1 MDKIRE
7 TFLKKYG
14 VWEYVLFLVGIA
26 ILGRVVYS
34 IIIADFKTMTWDEI
48 GIIILFL
55 SLGVLA
61 VAKPLAIA
69 DYARK
74 KVGLETK
81 DKSKNERIND

>member
-14 VWEYVLFLVGIA
+14 VWEYVLFLVGLA

-34 IIIADFKTMTWDEI
+34 IIVADFKAMTWEEI
-48 GIIILFL
+48 GIITLFFAI
-55 SLGVLA
+55 GVLA

-74 KVGLETK
+74 KAGLEIK
-81 DKSKNERIND
+81 DKSEK

>member
-14 VWEYVLFLVGIA
+14 VWEYVLFLVGLA

-34 IIIADFKTMTWDEI
+34 IIFADFKTMTWEEI
-48 GIIILFL
+48 GIITLFFAI
-55 SLGVLA
+55 GVLA

-74 KVGLETK
+74 KAGLEIK
-81 DKSKNERIND
+81 DKSEK

>member
-1 MDKIRE
+1 M
-7 TFLKKYG
+7 
-14 VWEYVLFLVGIA
+14 FLVGIA

-74 KVGLETK
+74 KAGLKVKGE
-81 DKSKNERIND
+81 E

>member
-14 VWEYVLFLVGIA
+14 IWEYLLFIVGLA

-34 IIIADFKTMTWDEI
+34 IVIADFKTMTWEEI
-48 GIIILFL
+48 GIIILFFA
-55 SLGVLA
+55 LGVLA
-61 VAKPLAIA
+61 VAKPLALA

-81 DKSKNERIND
+81 DKSEK

>member
-14 VWEYVLFLVGIA
+14 VWEYLLFIVGLA

-34 IIIADFKTMTWDEI
+34 IIIADFKTMTWEEI
-48 GIIILFL
+48 GIIILFFA
-55 SLGVLA
+55 LGVLA
-61 VAKPLAIA
+61 VAKPLALA

-74 KVGLETK
+74 KVGL
-81 DKSKNERIND
+81 DKRSNNEGVND